1 MSFKDKF
8 FQKSPLNSHGGPH
21 VGPTDNYKKYL
32 EQQKQRKAKLDEMSK
47 KVKMQKEYDA
57 KMQEYAKNLQKEKDF
72 KRLTKE
78 YDWDEGTKGDVYS
91 ILRPD
96 TPSDIYTSP
105 YPSPKAKEYQEF
117 KTEKEAQEAFK
128 KFNKPG
134 NMKYYGEKISEKY
147 KPTRFTPHY
156 QMEVYR
162 NKGTKDES
170 HYTSAKLYSQRNNPD
185 AKFMHRAGD
194 PVELDPRDEVRYTA
208 YGIPVWE
215 METPVKPK
223 SLNFEKIDIDKYNK
237 ELKAFEEQEK
247 AGFTPPPTRSVIKE
261 QPVYTGPVYDYSTGK
276 VKRYITTAQYRTQE

>member
-8 FQKSPLNSHGGPH
+8 FQKSPLTSHGGPH

-72 KRLTKE
+72 KRLTRE
-78 YDWDEGTKGDVYS
+78 YDLDEGTKGDVYS
-91 ILRPD
+91 VLRPD
-96 TPSDIYTSP
+96 APSDIYTSP
-105 YPSPKAKEYQEF
+105 YPSPKAREYQEF

-128 KFNKPG
+128 EFNKPG

-147 KPTRFTPHY
+147 KPTGFKPHY

-162 NKGTKDES
+162 DKGTKDEM
-170 HYTSAKLYSQRNNPD
+170 HYSASKNQGQEDNTN
-185 AKFMHRAGD
+185 AKYFHRAGY
-194 PVELDPRDEVRYTA
+194 PVKLDPKDEVRYTA
-208 YGIPVWE
+208 YGIPVWK

-237 ELKAFEEQEK
+237 QLKAFEQQQK
-247 AGFTPPPTRSVIKE
+247 AGYKEKPGQSVIKDYE
-261 QPVYTGPVYDYSTGK
+261 VYAGPRYNPETAK
-276 VKRYITTAQYRTQE
+276 VERYTTTSQYRTQE